1 MDARKLIVEG
11 SVNIVDDALKRL
23 EGDGVKF
30 NKKERADFTK
40 KMMIIACSDH
50 EAATPVVKV

>member
-23 EGDGVKF
+23 ESSGVKF
-30 NKKERADFTK
+30 SKKERADFTK
-40 KMMIIACSDH
+40 ELMIIACSDR
-50 EAATPVVKV
+50 EAAAQVV